1 MNLHRLT
8 EAPPL
13 WLGEA
18 LERFEVRFVY
28 PLGEGMKFRIS
39 HGRSYISFFEAMGD
53 ATVWVAEKNG
63 EVVGTLDA
71 IVRSLHLPGGEVRR
85 VAYLCDLKVTPG
97 PQAGRALALLARAAV
112 KALMGQGI
120 QSAYSVVMGGSSRS
134 PEGYTGRLDIPQ
146 FSPLGDI
153 VVFKVTAP
161 REPQILGEANASTEE
176 ILHRV
181 YHSLNGSRMFAEAHR
196 PSLRSMQA
204 PLPLLSTDGMSCGF
218 VDDTRRGKRLW
229 LGTGEE
235 LLAVHLSR
243 FAYANVEAGASLVRH
258 AITIVAR
265 QGVPAMFFAVPSG
278 DAPCFAAA
286 LSDHS
291 LHMAPARIYGCGLP
305 TSEAWSVD
313 TSEI

>member
-1 MNLHRLT
+1 MNLHRLSA
-8 EAPPL
+8 APPG

-18 LERFEVRFVY
+18 LERFEARFYY
-28 PLGEGMKFRIS
+28 PLGEGIKFRIS

-53 ATVWVAEKNG
+53 ATVWVAERSG
-63 EVVGTLDA
+63 EVVGTLAA

-97 PQAGRALALLARAAV
+97 PQAGRALASLAGATV
-112 KALMGQGI
+112 KSLAGKGI
-120 QSAYSVVMGGSSRS
+120 QSAYSVVMGGTSRS

-161 REPQILGEANASTEE
+161 RGPRPSSGANITTGEDVHAVYESLNAS
-176 ILHRV
+176 RV
-181 YHSLNGSRMFAEAHR
+181 SAEACC
-196 PSLRSMQA
+196 PSLRSFEA
-204 PLPLLSTDGMSCGF
+204 PVPLLAVDGQACGII
-218 VDDTRRGKRLW
+218 DDTRRGKRLW
-229 LGTGEE
+229 LDTGAE
-235 LLAVHLSR
+235 LRAAHLSR
-243 FAYANVEAGASLVRH
+243 FSYANVEAGANLVRH
-258 AITIVAR
+258 AMTIVAR
-265 QGVPAMFFAVPSG
+265 QGVPTMFFAVPSG

-291 LHMAPARIYGCGLP
+291 PHMAPARIYGCGLP
-305 TSEAWSVD
+305 TTEAWSVD

>member
-1 MNLHRLT
+1 MNLHRLND
-8 EAPPL
+8 APPL

-18 LERFEVRFVY
+18 LERFEARFFY

-39 HGRSYISFFEAMGD
+39 HGRSYVSFFEAMGD
-53 ATVWVAEKNG
+53 ATVWVAERSG
-63 EVVGTLDA
+63 EVVGTLAA

-85 VAYLCDLKVTPG
+85 AAYLCDLKVTPG

-112 KALMGQGI
+112 KALNGRGI
-120 QSAYSVVMGGSSRS
+120 HSAYSVVMGGTSRS

-161 REPQILGEANASTEE
+161 REPRMSGEAKASTDEE
-176 ILHRV
+176 LHAV
-181 YHSLNGSRMFAEAHR
+181 YHSLNGARMSAEDHR
-196 PSLRSMQA
+196 PALRSLQV
-204 PLPLLSTDGMSCGF
+204 PLPLVSIEGTACGF

-229 LGTGEE
+229 LGNGEE
-235 LLAVHLSR
+235 LLAAHLSR
-243 FAYANVEAGASLVRH
+243 FAYANVEAGASLVRR
-258 AITIVAR
+258 AITIVAQR
-265 QGVPAMFFAVPSG
+265 DVPAMFFAVPSS
-278 DAPCFAAA
+278 DAPHFAAA
-286 LSDHS
+286 LRDLS

-305 TSEAWSVD
+305 TTEAWSVD